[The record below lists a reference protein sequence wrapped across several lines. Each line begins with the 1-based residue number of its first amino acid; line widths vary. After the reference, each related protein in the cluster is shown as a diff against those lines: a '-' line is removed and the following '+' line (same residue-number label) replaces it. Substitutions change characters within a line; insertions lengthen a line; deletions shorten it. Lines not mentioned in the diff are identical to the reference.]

1 MFDVFRCL
9 IVAALIGLGAPAFAA
24 EGQLPLLRT
33 PVLEP
38 TLMGPVTVGDTFA
51 YGQGGADRFPWQT
64 GGFFRAEAPITEA
77 TFVVWANL
85 DGSDSY
91 WFPVFFHVPDEAIGK
106 AVGTTFI
113 GPESGTGSKTWADP
127 WPEGCFVPG
136 SEAYPTRP
144 GNIAYN
150 LTCSAETT
158 LDGGF
163 MDANTHA
170 AGTHLGVPL
179 TVRDGKPLT
188 LTTTGSWT
196 LEVAAPKLVRCYIT
210 EGLGYSETGN
220 STPILLASQWGMATL
235 QVAVTNQVATVRTR
249 AYYPDGC
256 RTAEEDVT
264 VTLPL
269 YGADALPAPAT
280 VFPFLCTHPR
290 TYNGLDVTYRLW
302 GGKGFRRLLTDAEL
316 QTLRARDAAEMAR
329 RGLIPESELIHGEH
343 AATGTVSALSARAAR
358 AAASAKP
365 RHSPGKAPPYPPFAT
380 QEETP

>member
-9 IVAALIGLGAPAFAA
+9 TATALIGLGAPAAFVFGA
-24 EGQLPLLRT
+24 EGQVPLLRT

-38 TLMGPVTVGDTFA
+38 TLMGPATVGDTFA
-51 YGQGGADRFPWQT
+51 NAQSGAENFPWQT

-91 WFPVFFHVPDEAIGK
+91 WFPIFFHVPDEAIGK

-136 SEAYPTRP
+136 SEAYPIRQ

-150 LTCSAETT
+150 LTCSEETT

-196 LEVAAPKLVRCYIT
+196 LEVAAPKLVRCYLT
-210 EGLGYSETGN
+210 ECLGYKEAGDS
-220 STPILLASQWGMATL
+220 SPILLASQWGMATL
-235 QVAVTNQVATVRTR
+235 QVAVTNQVATVRAR

-280 VFPFLCTHPR
+280 VFPFLCTRPR

-316 QTLRARDAAEMAR
+316 QTIRARDAAEMAR
-329 RGLIPESELIHGEH
+329 RGLIPESELTHDEH
-343 AATGTVSALSARAAR
+343 SLFPTATTTLSAR
-358 AAASAKP
+358 ASAKP
-365 RHSPGKAPPYPPFAT
+365 RHNPGKAPPYPPFAT